1 VAFLSKQV
9 FESRLVEMQALMA
22 RENLDGLLVASA
34 DFFQFASN
42 FHLDVQTWE
51 RPVMLVITRDGASF
65 ALMNELSTHHLKMA
79 GERGVLWLEDVTLYD
94 EHRGGL
100 NSARLLPDWAKI
112 AAELLKSKGL
122 ENATLGT
129 DGSGGALNR
138 LPEQLPGLT
147 LKPLVA
153 ALRALRRV
161 KHPEELTLM
170 RRAAALSDWAQA
182 RYREN
187 IRPGRIV
194 QELDAA
200 MTAVMFEEAAQRFA
214 DEHLEIRAYSL
225 TGPTSAS
232 PHGNGAPTGI
242 RIREG
247 DGLVNIIIPRL
258 NGLVIENERTYF
270 AGQPSAAQ
278 IHLYETA
285 LQANQA
291 AIEEMVPGRLV
302 SDIEEA
308 ARGRIVQAGYGE
320 NIRHRTGHGL
330 GYLGHEW
337 PEDMP
342 FNDRRLEANEVY
354 SAEPG
359 IYVYGVGGFRIDDT
373 VVVGDQPEVL
383 TQAPKDLDSIILPVS

>member
-1 VAFLSKQV
+1 MAFLSKAV
-9 FESRLVEMQALMA
+9 FDSRLVEMKALMA
-22 RENLDGLLVASA
+22 REGLDGLLVSNG
-34 DFFQFASN
+34 DFFQFITN

-51 RPVMLVITRDGASF
+51 RPVMLVLTKEGELF

-79 GERGVLWLEDVTLYD
+79 GERGVLWLDDVTLYD

-100 NSARLLPDWAKI
+100 NSERLLPDWTRI
-112 AAELLKSKGL
+112 AADLLTARGL
-122 ENATLGT
+122 ANATLGT
-129 DGSGGALNR
+129 DGSGGPIAR
-138 LPEQLPGLT
+138 LPQELPGLT
-147 LKPLVA
+147 LRPIVSE
-153 ALRALRRV
+153 LRKLRRV

-170 RRAAALSDWAQA
+170 RQAADLSDWAQE

-200 MTAVMFEEAAQRFA
+200 MTALMFEEAAHRFP
-214 DEHLEIRAYSL
+214 DEYLEIRVYSL

-242 RIREG
+242 RVAEG

-270 AGQPSAAQ
+270 AGQPSDKQ

-285 LQANQA
+285 LDANKA
-291 AIEEMVPGRLV
+291 AIDEMVTGRPV
-302 SDIEEA
+302 SGIEDA
-308 ARGRIVQAGYGE
+308 ARGRIVQAGYGD
-320 NIRHRTGHGL
+320 NIRHRTGHGI

-337 PEDMP
+337 PADMP
-342 FNDRRLEANEVY
+342 FNDRPLEANEVY

-359 IYVYGVGGFRIDDT
+359 IYVYGIGGFRIDDT
-373 VVVGDQPEVL
+373 VVIGDQPEVL
-383 TQAPKDLDSIILPVS
+383 TKAPKDLDSIILPV